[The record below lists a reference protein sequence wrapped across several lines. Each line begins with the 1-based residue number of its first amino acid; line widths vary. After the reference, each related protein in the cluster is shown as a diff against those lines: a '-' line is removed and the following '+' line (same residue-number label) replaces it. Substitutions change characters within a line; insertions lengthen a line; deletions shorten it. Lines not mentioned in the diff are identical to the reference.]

1 MRIGLYIHIPFCHSK
16 CNYCDFLSFPNQVA
30 QVPYVEALIAELKA
44 TGNKLGKAYTVQSI
58 FIGGGTPTVLPPLL
72 LDKICEAVTDYF
84 QVEEGAEWT
93 IEANPG
99 TLTKEMLHVFNNHP
113 INRISMG
120 LQTTDNALLK
130 KLGRIHTFEQ
140 WEESVTMLQTG
151 TSCEISTDMMF
162 ALPGQTLEDFQKSVE
177 LVSQYGLG
185 HLSLYALIIE
195 EGTPF
200 SIWEAK
206 GVLQRAS
213 EEEDRQMY
221 HWARAYLKSK
231 GYHQYEISNWAK
243 KGKESRHNSLYW
255 ERVPYLGVGLGAHSF
270 FEEIR
275 YHNVT
280 DMKRYLEQKGNLNA
294 LREEVEP
301 ITSQM
306 AMEEFMFL
314 GLRMT
319 KGISLSKFEALFGKS
334 LWTVYPNQLKKWID
348 YKVLVQN
355 KDSLFLSDYG
365 MDICNEVFTSFL

>member
-16 CNYCDFLSFPNQVA
+16 CNYCDFLSFSNQAA
-30 QVPYVEALIAELKA
+30 QVSYVEALISEIKA
-44 TGNKLGKAYTVQSI
+44 TGSKLGKAYTVQSI

-72 LDKICEAVTDYF
+72 LDKVCTAVTSSF
-84 QVEEGAEWT
+84 QVEEEAEWT

-99 TLTKEMLHVFNNHP
+99 TLTKEMIQVFNNHP
-113 INRISMG
+113 ITRISMG
-120 LQTTDNALLK
+120 LQTTDNKLLK
-130 KLGRIHTFEQ
+130 KLGRIHTFEEWQ
-140 WEESVTMLQTG
+140 ESVRLLQTG
-151 TSCEISTDMMF
+151 TSCDISTDLMF
-162 ALPGQTLEDFQKSVE
+162 ALPGQTLEGFQKSVQE
-177 LVSQYGLG
+177 VSEYGLA

-200 SIWEAK
+200 GDWEAK
-206 GVLQRAS
+206 GELQRAD
-213 EEEDRQMY
+213 EEVDRQMY
-221 HWARAYLKSK
+221 HWAQAYLKTK

-255 ERVPYLGVGLGAHSF
+255 ERIPYLGVGLGAHSF
-270 FEEIR
+270 FEETR

-280 DMKRYLEQKGNLNA
+280 DMKSYIELKGNPEA
-294 LREEVEP
+294 LKREVEP

-306 AMEEFMFL
+306 AMEEFLFL

-319 KGISLSKFEALFGKS
+319 KGISLSKFEKLFGKS
-334 LWTVYPNQLKKWID
+334 LWAVYPNQLKKWID
-348 YKVLVQN
+348 YNVLVQN